1 MAPKN
6 NNEDTVIALIASEG
20 LKAFLKIII
29 IIIIKII
36 IILWLLFS
44 TEMKLTVLCYV

>member
-6 NNEDTVIALIASEG
+6 NNEETVIALIASEG
-20 LKAFLKIII
+20 LKAFLK
-29 IIIIKII
+29 IKII